1 MRRLNKESRENVE
14 YRDFNDY
21 ELLSFVEEQNE
32 EAGEILYKKYQPLI
46 TSVATRVYNQAKGQ
60 IGIELSDLIQEGM
73 VGLSFAIHNFDEN
86 NGTLFY
92 TYAKTCIE
100 RKILSAIIG
109 AQRLKHKILNES
121 VSLSTE
127 EDNSPSGISGILS
140 DNSMNPERLLIDN
153 EAEEELQFL
162 IYQELSDQER
172 QILELRVNGFTYIE
186 ISKLLGINKK
196 KVDNVVQR
204 IRTKLKKLQ
213 RNEKKEE

>member
-1 MRRLNKESRENVE
+1 ME

-21 ELLSFVEEQNE
+21 ELLSFIGENNE
-32 EAGEILYKKYQPLI
+32 EAGDILYKKYQPLI
-46 TSVATRVYNQAKGQ
+46 SATATRMYNHTKGK

-73 VGLSFAIHNFDEN
+73 VGLSYAIHNFDDR
-86 NGTLFY
+86 NGALFY

-121 VSLSTE
+121 LPISTE
-127 EDNSPSGISGILS
+127 INGEEQTEIESILS

-153 EAEEELQFL
+153 EEEEELQLL
-162 IYQELSDQER
+162 IYQELNDQER
-172 QILELRVNGFTYIE
+172 QILELRINGFTYIE

-196 KVDNVVQR
+196 KVDNVVQK
-204 IRTKLKKLQ
+204 IRTKLKKMT
-213 RNEKKEE
+213 NK